1 MATKA
6 SELRDKVVAKAKS
19 REKKNQYT
27 QGEKRTQVGSGWS
40 DCSSFVRWCYLQVL
54 KQDIGSNTV
63 AQVNN
68 KKLIVVDTSSTN
80 ASTKDTSTKDTST
93 NGTATKTTSVKPYP
107 DEKKLLPG
115 DLIYYKG
122 TDKSR
127 PYMVGHVEMYIG
139 SGKLIGHG
147 SGTGPTIKSMT
158 TYSNTRAKSG
168 KGYIRTLRVIPD
180 AAQGIPD
187 TTQVN
192 ANDGAGGQAVAPA
205 NPMQSTPAETQ
216 PTPAQPDNAI
226 RITGNTVNL
235 RTGPGTEFPVV
246 KTAKAGQLYPR
257 VDTDNWH
264 PILVSGKIC
273 WVSKRMSEKV

>member
-54 KQDIGSNTV
+54 GQDIGSNTV

-68 KKLIVVDTSSTN
+68 KKLIVVDTS
-80 ASTKDTSTKDTST
+80 TK
-93 NGTATKTTSVKPYP
+93 NYP

-127 PYMVGHVEMYIG
+127 PYMVGHVELYIG

-180 AAQGIPD
+180 
-187 TTQVN
+187 
-192 ANDGAGGQAVAPA
+192 DGEQLIVPAVP
-205 NPMQSTPAETQ
+205 TQ
-216 PTPAQPDNAI
+216 PDHAI

-246 KTAKAGQLYPR
+246 EVAKAGQLYLHM
-257 VDTDNWH
+257 DTDDWH
-264 PILVSGKIC
+264 PILVSGRVC
-273 WVSKRMSEKV
+273 WVSKRMTEKV